1 MRTFRIVS
9 KLGLLMAALFVVG
22 CAQTQSHQ
30 TTAKAVT
37 RDADPSV
44 LLMPADILLQELTA
58 GGQFNTNAAW
68 TKAGESNVTQ
78 AIDQV
83 LQNRGV
89 ELIRYASADADPEIV
104 IAERH
109 QQVVKLHEA
118 VGSTILVHKSG
129 NWPLPTKEG
138 RFDWTLSEEVALL
151 RNEYGADYA
160 LFVFM
165 RDSFSSGGRT
175 ALIVAAA
182 LFGVGVS
189 GGHQFGFASLVDLN
203 SGDIVWFNRLAAGSG
218 DLRDPGSARD
228 SVENLL
234 AAFPL

>member
-1 MRTFRIVS
+1 MRSLQIVS
-9 KLGLLMAALFVVG
+9 KLVLLMAVLIVVG

-30 TTAKAVT
+30 TTAKTVA

-44 LLMPADILLQELTA
+44 LLMPPDILLQELSA
-58 GGQFNTNAAW
+58 GGQLNTNAAW
-68 TKAGESNVTQ
+68 TKSGERNVTQ
-78 AIDQV
+78 AINRV
-83 LQNRGV
+83 LQNRGI
-89 ELIRYASADADPEIV
+89 ELVRYAGEDVESEGAVAD
-104 IAERH
+104 RH

-118 VGSTILVHKSG
+118 VGSTILIHKSG
-129 NWPLPTKEG
+129 QWPLPTKEG

-151 RNEYGADYA
+151 RDEYGADHA

-182 LFGVGVS
+182 ILGVGVS
-189 GGHQFGFASLVDLN
+189 GGNQFGFASLVDLN
-203 SGDIVWFNRLAAGSG
+203 SGDIVWFNRLASGTG
-218 DLRDPGSARD
+218 DLRDPGSAGD
-228 SVENLL
+228 SVESLL